1 MENSMKVRL
10 HGNSIRLRLTRPEVA
25 QFAETGRV
33 EDAVDFGNG
42 AALTYSLERSSTAA
56 ATRVA
61 YSGRGIAVQLPGA
74 VADEWTGTDRV
85 GISGEQAIGEGRS
98 LTILVEKDFKCVHNS
113 SEQDEDA
120 YPNPLLA
127 Q

>member
-1 MENSMKVRL
+1 MKLRL

-33 EDAVDFGNG
+33 VDAVDFGNG
-42 AALTYSLERSSTAA
+42 AALTYSLEKSPSAL

-61 YSGRGIAVQLPGA
+61 YSGQGITVQLPPA
-74 VADEWTGTDRV
+74 VADEWTVTDRI

-98 LTILVEKDFKCVHNS
+98 LTILVEKDFKCVHNP

-120 YPNPLLA
+120 YPNPLLT